1 MQELERQKDRIGL
14 NKCGYTISVVLL
26 TLLFLNDLIYRSVL
40 WPINAKSLQLWLETG
55 LENSEKMFYKVK
67 SSVVFSVYNRL
78 NEVQAFLHLNLN
90 LA

>member
-1 MQELERQKDRIGL
+1 M
-14 NKCGYTISVVLL
+14 
-26 TLLFLNDLIYRSVL
+26 
-40 WPINAKSLQLWLETG
+40 QLWFETG

-67 SSVVFSVYNRL
+67 SSFVFSVYHRL